1 MRIGELAH
9 HTGVS
14 AKTLRFYEARRLLPD
29 PGRTAA
35 GQRDY
40 PPEAVARVRFIK
52 RAQAAG
58 LTLAQIAT
66 VLAARDEGR
75 APCADVRALADDR
88 LADVERRLDELS
100 RVRASLRQLQA
111 RADTLDPGECD
122 PSAVCVAV
130 PDGQG

>member
-66 VLAARDEGR
+66 VLAARTSAQGARPSSR
-75 APCADVRALADDR
+75 A
-88 LADVERRLDELS
+88 
-100 RVRASLRQLQA
+100 AS
-111 RADTLDPGECD
+111 T
-122 PSAVCVAV
+122 VAIWANV
-130 PDGQG
+130 SPAA